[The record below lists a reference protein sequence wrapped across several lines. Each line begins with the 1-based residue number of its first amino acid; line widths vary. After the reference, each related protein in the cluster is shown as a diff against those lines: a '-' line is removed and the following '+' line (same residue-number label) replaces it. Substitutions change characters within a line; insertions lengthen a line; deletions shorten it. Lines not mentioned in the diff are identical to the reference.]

1 MAKEVILLQGKVKET
16 LPNTLF
22 RVELD
27 SGDTVLAHLSGKMRL
42 HYIKIV
48 EGDRVVV
55 EFSPYDLGRGRIIK
69 RL

>member
-1 MAKEVILLQGKVKET
+1 MAKEVIELQGQVAES
-16 LPNTLF
+16 LPDTLF
-22 RVELD
+22 RVALD
-27 SGDTVLAHLSGKMRL
+27 NGDRVLAHLSGKMRL

-55 EFSPYDLGRGRIIK
+55 EFSPYDLGRGRIVK